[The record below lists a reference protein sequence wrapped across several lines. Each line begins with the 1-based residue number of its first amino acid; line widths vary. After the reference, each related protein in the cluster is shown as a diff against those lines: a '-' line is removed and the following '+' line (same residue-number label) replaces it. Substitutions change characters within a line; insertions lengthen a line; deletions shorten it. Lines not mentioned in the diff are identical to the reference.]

1 MANLGSIPQESFN
14 GDTLFQEYVF
24 IQAPCFHTL
33 GSCQWEKE
41 TVDNV
46 GNQLKCVHFNDVEL
60 TFSFHAHSPIPRNAI
75 PKNCKK
81 GRKQCKYEG
90 KCHVFAGPKKK
101 KTKLSINALIA
112 LPDEKQFSLKSDSR
126 SLTGKEIPSPLDES
140 HCSIKKR
147 WGHLL
152 RSHPA
157 YEA

>member
-75 PKNCKK
+75 PKNQNMTLKPNM
-81 GRKQCKYEG
+81 KYLMQQLTS
-90 KCHVFAGPKKK
+90 GP
-101 KTKLSINALIA
+101 L
-112 LPDEKQFSLKSDSR
+112 
-126 SLTGKEIPSPLDES
+126 
-140 HCSIKKR
+140 
-147 WGHLL
+147 
-152 RSHPA
+152 
-157 YEA
+157 